1 MFNYLASFANL
12 PTAIRITGVG
22 MLGIFGVTTVIIL
35 CVYLLNRIMSGN
47 KKDK

>member
-1 MFNYLASFANL
+1 MNFANL
-12 PTAIRITGVG
+12 PTALGITGMG

-35 CVYLLNRIMSGN
+35 CVYALNKLMSGN